1 MKIIFFYKQYL
12 LALTTFLFLEANV
25 TLKKKVSAA
34 AAAAIESVMRPKKI
48 LTMKPTLKPT
58 MKPSIKQILIKI

>member
-48 LTMKPTLKPT
+48 LTTKPTLKP
-58 MKPSIKQILIKI
+58 SIKQSLIKI